1 MVYSSRSGIT
11 GLTSLLLTP
20 GIEHLCLVGR
30 GQEKEGADCP
40 PPRGL
45 ALCRRAQPTQP
56 MALQD
61 KNMTTVLIRGL
72 QVPLSHCGLLGID
85 LSVSMLPADWRLYL
99 QCVDCTEPYISWLFL
114 LWSAVISH
122 REVYAKMKVKTE
134 AKLRADK

>member
-1 MVYSSRSGIT
+1 
-11 GLTSLLLTP
+11 
-20 GIEHLCLVGR
+20 
-30 GQEKEGADCP
+30 
-40 PPRGL
+40 
-45 ALCRRAQPTQP
+45 

-122 REVYAKMKVKTE
+122 QEVYAKNE
-134 AKLRADK
+134 SEN